1 MKEYVM
7 LTRNRFMPLF
17 SRLFFALIF
26 AFFSFSLY
34 SENIEITL
42 LYTNDI
48 HDHIRPGYLGVGGM
62 PYLSGF
68 VQEVRKEKPNV
79 LLVDS
84 GDLLEKGDM
93 VADYT
98 NGEIMYQAIEKIG
111 YQVMTLGNHDFD
123 QDLGHLCE
131 LKQIAKSV
139 EFVTTNFE
147 EGLKAC
153 HKPWVV
159 KKVGDFPIGFVGIVK
174 LEGEEKDVAK
184 NAIPEVKKAIEEM
197 KQQQN
202 CHFFIALCHLGSQTC
217 LNISKDLPEVS
228 IFVSAHTH
236 ELIKNAKKSTETGA
250 LVVQAGSYT
259 QYAGYLNF
267 VLDTET
273 QKIIDYKD
281 KVVELNHNKIPMD
294 KELMDFI
301 IAREQEVCPIA
312 SKFLIENNKI
322 ISGTQIA
329 AISAQAMREYAN
341 ADIAFCHP
349 SLLIRSALPATKLD
363 CNALYLTAGQRA
375 KDLIQVTLSG
385 KQIEQYLINLVKY
398 HWGRT
403 ECTGMDVVYERVFPL
418 DKVAIKTNIDL
429 NKKYKV
435 VMAQREFEKRLLRS
449 LQKDNEN
456 IEEVK
461 NTVQKCDFTFFDAV
475 SKYIEKIREQGLT
488 LDKYVSKKGIK
499 GNGGKEDMEED
510 NDE

>member
-1 MKEYVM
+1 CK
-7 LTRNRFMPLF
+7 
-17 SRLFFALIF
+17 
-26 AFFSFSLY
+26 
-34 SENIEITL
+34 
-42 LYTNDI
+42 
-48 HDHIRPGYLGVGGM
+48 
-62 PYLSGF
+62 
-68 VQEVRKEKPNV
+68 
-79 LLVDS
+79 
-84 GDLLEKGDM
+84 
-93 VADYT
+93 
-98 NGEIMYQAIEKIG
+98 
-111 YQVMTLGNHDFD
+111 
-123 QDLGHLCE
+123 
-131 LKQIAKSV
+131 LKQISKSV

-153 HKPWVV
+153 YKPWVV
-159 KKVGDFPIGFVGIVK
+159 KKVGNFSVGFVGIVK
-174 LEGEEKDVAK
+174 LEGEDKEVAES
-184 NAIPEVKKAIEEM
+184 AIPSVKKAIEEM

-259 QYAGYLNF
+259 QYVGYLDF

-301 IAREQEVCPIA
+301 MAREREVCPIA
-312 SKFLIENNKI
+312 SKFLIENNKT
-322 ISGTQIA
+322 ISSTQIA
-329 AISAQAMREYAN
+329 ALSAQAMREYAN
-341 ADIAFCHP
+341 ADIALCNP

-363 CNALYLTAGQRA
+363 YNALYLTAGQRA
-375 KDLIQVTLSG
+375 KDLLQVTLSG
-385 KQIEQYLINLVKY
+385 KQIEQYLVNLVKY

-403 ECTGMDVVYERVFPL
+403 AYAGMEAEYKSAFPM
-418 DKVAIKTNIDL
+418 DKVAVKTNLDP

-435 VMAQREFEKRLLRS
+435 IMAQREFEKRLLRS

-461 NTVQKCDFTFFDAV
+461 NTIQNCNFTFFDAV
-475 SKYIEKIREQGLT
+475 SKYVEEIREKGLS
-488 LDKYVSKKGIK
+488 LDKYVNKMGIK
-499 GNGGKEDMEED
+499 NGKVEEYMEED
-510 NDE
+510 NNE